1 MEQKQFEE
9 IKEKIDVVIRLLAL
23 NLVKD
28 SETNKDKIITLHSL
42 GFKSTEIAKLLGIKA
57 NVVRATL
64 SKFRRE
70 KRRKSKSD
78 KTKKESA
85 P

>member
-1 MEQKQFEE
+1 M
-9 IKEKIDVVIRLLAL
+9 A
-23 NLVKD
+23 NLI
-28 SETNKDKIITLHSL
+28 ETNKDKIITLHSL

>member
-57 NVVRATL
+57 NVVTATL
-64 SKFRRE
+64 SKFRRK

-85 P
+85 L